1 MCGRRALWVCGVWLP
16 GGQWAG
22 HDGGFEPISGTCA
35 DPTRDEKVGALIRGL
50 TVLNRE
56 DGLKPALSR

>member
-1 MCGRRALWVCGVWLP
+1 MEMPEGAPVAGVRWARLVGVWGVWLP

-35 DPTRDEKVGALIRGL
+35 DPTRDL
-50 TVLNRE
+50 TFITYEGSAIL
-56 DGLKPALSR
+56 